1 MWGLLQEDGKG
12 EKDAEIL
19 LADSI
24 ANFKT
29 VASIANEN
37 NLISTFDNILMER
50 CEQEFKETKCEAIQY
65 GFTMF
70 MQNFSFALIYLA
82 QALLFYYFP
91 DYKFISQE
99 RMFVAMFALM
109 FGVFAFVNAFNHVQ
123 DKDKA
128 LEAARRMFVIIKKP
142 SEIDALHE
150 DQAKAK

>member
-1 MWGLLQEDGKG
+1 MWGLLLEDGSK

-29 VASIANEN
+29 VASIANEQ
-37 NLISTFDNILMER
+37 NLISTFDKILEER
-50 CEQEFKETKCEAIQY
+50 CIKEFKETKCEAIQY

-82 QALLFYYFP
+82 QAVLFYYFP

-99 RMFVAMFALM
+99 RIFVAMFALM

-128 LEAARRMFVIIKKP
+128 LENARRMFVIMKKP

-150 DQAKAK
+150 DQA